1 VLVLT
6 KSDGSIGEN
15 MQNSKS
21 LFCIQINHAKGLV
34 YNGMRLAGGTVR
46 EVEYF
51 RSDFLVRMP
60 RMDVPS
66 AVIRIKSSAGTSPQK
81 KQHGRSHGD
90 CDALHQY
97 PFIFALG

>member
-1 VLVLT
+1 VLVFT
-6 KSDGSIGEN
+6 KTDGSIGEN

-21 LFCIQINHAKGLV
+21 LFCMQITHAKGLV

-66 AVIRIKSSAGTSPQK
+66 AVIRIKSSAGTSPPK
-81 KQHGRSHGD
+81 RNSM
-90 CDALHQY
+90 AAAMAIAML
-97 PFIFALG
+97 FINTPLSLR